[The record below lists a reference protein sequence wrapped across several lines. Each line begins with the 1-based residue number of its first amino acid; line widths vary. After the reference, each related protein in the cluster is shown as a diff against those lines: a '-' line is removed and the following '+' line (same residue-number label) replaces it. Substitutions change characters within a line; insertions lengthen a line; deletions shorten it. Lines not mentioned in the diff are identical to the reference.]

1 MANKSFTRESKDSI
15 ANSLNDALLYL
26 NSTKIDNGKI
36 YMKRYLAHGSKSKV
50 DVIVALGIS
59 DGVGAACYKIIS
71 EAGRIVVWDI
81 VDQLPDIGDV
91 LNGQFIVYTSR
102 EQNYLVYIKA
112 GTRIVEP
119 IKFPMITLCSG
130 DNRLYYVSPSTVIDI
145 YDHLENSSEM
155 DFRLTELEKKVE
167 ELSQGGTSTPT
178 PPPTPGPGEDEEDTT
193 TTTTTTSTTPKPTP
207 PPTADLKISSFV
219 MDTAEE
225 HEVGESVNPKFTW
238 GYNSS
243 ITSQSINGESLGVDL
258 REKTYTGIKEDTTF
272 TLEATNGAK
281 TVKSSKSI
289 RFSALVFRGSGRT
302 KVSTI
307 TAENFYDVFTESTK
321 SGLSNVSCKSGTT
334 ETKAFTMEQKSYVLL
349 AYPVD
354 VADKLVIYDLNNFE
368 VTFETKDI
376 EVTNSY
382 GAKVTYRVYQS
393 PSASTEFTF
402 VFKYN

>member
-26 NSTKIDNGKI
+26 NSTKINNGKI

-167 ELSQGGTSTPT
+167 ELSQGGITPT
-178 PPPTPGPGEDEEDTT
+178 PTPTPTPGPGEDDED
-193 TTTTTTSTTPKPTP
+193 TTTTTTSTTPTP

-219 MDTAEE
+219 MDTDEE
-225 HEVGESVNPKFTW
+225 HELGEVVNPKFTW

-243 ITSQSINGESLGVDL
+243 IISQSINGESLSIDL
-258 REKTYTGIKEDTTF
+258 REKSYSGIKEDTTF
-272 TLEATNGAK
+272 TLEATNGSK

-289 RFSALVFRGSGRT
+289 KFSSMVFRGGAR
-302 KVSTI
+302 VDISTI
-307 TAENFYDVFTESTK
+307 TSENFYEIFTESLAEDL
-321 SGLSNVSCKSGTT
+321 GNNVYNAGTSET
-334 ETKAFTMEQKSYVLL
+334 ETFKLGQRSYVVL
-349 AYPVD
+349 AYPISI
-354 VADKLVIYDLNNFE
+354 ADKLVIYDLNNFE
-368 VTFETKDI
+368 VTFKTKDL
-376 EVTNSY
+376 EVTNSL
-382 GAKVTYRVYQS
+382 GAKETYRVYQS
-393 PSASTEFTF
+393 PTLSTEFTF